1 MAQKAVLVPKQKRS
15 IATKQRIKQTARA
28 LFAEHGY
35 YKVTSNTIA
44 STAKLPIGSFYNYF
58 GNKKGV
64 LMELIHDFND
74 GFHQDTIERNL
85 AIIAATTTP
94 TSVLPNIESFLSNTL
109 LSSYLAD
116 PFYRVIHALQFTEA
130 DVLELSEEMRRKE
143 LDHLVTFLERIH
155 QFYPISDLGVRA
167 RLFHATAENVA
178 LYIHHLG
185 SDYERD
191 LLIKETARMIFGYVK

>member
-1 MAQKAVLVPKQKRS
+1 
-15 IATKQRIKQTARA
+15 
-28 LFAEHGY
+28 
-35 YKVTSNTIA
+35 
-44 STAKLPIGSFYNYF
+44 
-58 GNKKGV
+58 
-64 LMELIHDFND
+64 
-74 GFHQDTIERNL
+74 
-85 AIIAATTTP
+85 
-94 TSVLPNIESFLSNTL
+94 
-109 LSSYLAD
+109 
-116 PFYRVIHALQFTEA
+116 
-130 DVLELSEEMRRKE
+130 VLELSEEMRRKE